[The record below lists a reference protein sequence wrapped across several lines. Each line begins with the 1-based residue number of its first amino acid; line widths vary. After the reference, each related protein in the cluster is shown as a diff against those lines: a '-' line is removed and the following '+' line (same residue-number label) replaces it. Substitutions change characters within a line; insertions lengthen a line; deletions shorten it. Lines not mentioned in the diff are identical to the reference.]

1 MDAVPDTAAL
11 RFLAERDIPHRLVG
25 YGQVR
30 SAEEAA
36 KARDIDLSALVKTL
50 VIRIEDGNYALVLIP
65 GDRGLDYPKLR
76 SHLGV
81 RRLTMP
87 DPEEA
92 KAATGYERGTITP
105 FGAGDHRVLV
115 DRRLLDHDEIS
126 LGSGAH
132 GWAIHLHP
140 DTVLGLGAE
149 IADIAGNAD

>member
-1 MDAVPDTAAL
+1 MDVAPDTAAV
-11 RFLAERDIPHRLVG
+11 RFLEERNIPHRLVG

-36 KARDIDLSALVKTL
+36 TARGIDLSALVKTL
-50 VIRIEDGNYALVLIP
+50 VIRVEDGAYVLVLIP

-76 SHLGV
+76 GHLSV

-105 FGAGDHRVLV
+105 FGAGDHRVLI
-115 DRRLLDHDEIS
+115 DQRLLDQDEMS

-132 GWAIHLHP
+132 GWAIHLTP
-140 DTVLGLGAE
+140 DTLLQLGAE
-149 IADIAGNAD
+149 TADIAD

>member
-1 MDAVPDTAAL
+1 MDAAPDTAAIG
-11 RFLAERDIPHRLVG
+11 FLIDRDIPHRLVG

-36 KARDIDLSALVKTL
+36 EARGIALSALVKTL
-50 VIRIEDGNYALVLIP
+50 VIRIEEGQYALVLIP

-76 SHLGV
+76 AHLGV

-105 FGAGDHRVLV
+105 FAAGEHRVV
-115 DRRLLDHDEIS
+115 IDQCLLDHDEIS

-132 GWAIHLHP
+132 GWAIHLP
-140 DTVLGLGAE
+140 PATLLTLGAE
-149 IADIAGNAD
+149 IADLAD

>member
-1 MDAVPDTAAL
+1 MDTAPDTAAV
-11 RFLAERDIPHRLVG
+11 RFLVDRAIPHRLVG
-25 YGQVR
+25 YGHVR

-36 KARDIDLSALVKTL
+36 TARGIELSALVKTL
-50 VIRIEDGNYALVLIP
+50 VIRVEDGRYALVLIP

-76 SHLGV
+76 AHLGV

-105 FGAGDHRVLV
+105 FGAGNHRVLI
-115 DRRLLDHDEIS
+115 DQRLLDHDEIS

-132 GWAIHLHP
+132 GWAIHLKP
-140 DTVLGLGAE
+140 DALLELGAE
-149 IADIAGNAD
+149 TADIAD

>member
-1 MDAVPDTAAL
+1 MDGTPDTAAV
-11 RFLAERDIPHRLVG
+11 RFLAERGIPHRLVG

-36 KARDIDLSALVKTL
+36 KARGIELSALVKTL
-50 VIRIEDGNYALVLIP
+50 VIRVEDGAYVLVLIP
-65 GDRGLDYPKLR
+65 GDHGLDYPKLR
-76 SHLGV
+76 GHLGV

-105 FGAGDHRVLV
+105 FGAGDHRVLI
-115 DRRLLDHDEIS
+115 DQRLLAQDEIS

-132 GWAIHLHP
+132 GWAIHLPP
-140 DTVLGLGAE
+140 DTLLELGAE
-149 IADIAGNAD
+149 TADIAD

>member
-1 MDAVPDTAAL
+1 MDTAPDTAAV
-11 RFLAERDIPHRLVG
+11 RFLHEREIPYRLVG

-36 KARDIDLSALVKTL
+36 TARGIELSALVKTL
-50 VIRIEDGNYALVLIP
+50 VIRVEDGQYALVLIP
-65 GDRGLDYPKLR
+65 GDHGLDYPKLR
-76 SHLGV
+76 GHFGV

-105 FGAGDHRVLV
+105 FGAGEHRVV
-115 DRRLLDHDEIS
+115 IDRRLLDHDEIS

-132 GWAIHLHP
+132 GWAIHLAP
-140 DTVLGLGAE
+140 QVLLDLGAE
-149 IADIAGNAD
+149 RADIAD